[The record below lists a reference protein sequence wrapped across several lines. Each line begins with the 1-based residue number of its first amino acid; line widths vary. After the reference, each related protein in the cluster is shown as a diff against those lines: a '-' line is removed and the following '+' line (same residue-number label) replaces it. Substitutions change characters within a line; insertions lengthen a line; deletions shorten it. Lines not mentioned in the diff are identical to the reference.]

1 MKTKENS
8 GKKLLI
14 IGIMLLMAFAV
25 WTYLIQTIDVQ
36 PVGQNGTVVGFAE
49 LNCKFHTLTGVHMK
63 LYTITDWLG
72 LVPVF
77 VCIIFGVIGLIQLIK
92 RKSIFKVDKDIIFLG
107 IYYIIVIVCYII
119 FEMFPINYRPILIE
133 EVLEA
138 SYPSSTTILVLSVM
152 PTLVYQADKRL
163 KIVAFKKY
171 VCIFSILFSLFMVI
185 GRTLSGVHWLTD
197 IIGAV
202 LLSFGLYFLYK
213 ASVLLW
219 HKKEI

>member
-25 WTYLIQTIDVQ
+25 WTYLIQTVDVQ

-77 VCIIFGVIGLIQLIK
+77 VCIIFSIIGLVQLIK

-107 IYYIIVIVCYII
+107 IYYIIVVFFYII

-133 EVLEA
+133 GVLEV
-138 SYPSSTTILVLSVM
+138 SYPSSTTILILSVM

-163 KIVAFKKY
+163 KIIAFKKY
-171 VCIFSILFSLFMVI
+171 VCIFFNFVFFVY
-185 GRTLSGVHWLTD
+185 GNRKN
-197 IIGAV
+197 A
-202 LLSFGLYFLYK
+202 FGCAL
-213 ASVLLW
+213 AC
-219 HKKEI
+219 

>member
-25 WTYLIQTIDVQ
+25 WTYLIQTVDVQ

-49 LNCKFHTLTGVHMK
+49 LNCKFHVLTGVHMK
-63 LYTITDWLG
+63 LYTITDRLG

-107 IYYIIVIVCYII
+107 IYYIIVVFFYII

-138 SYPSSTTILVLSVM
+138 SYPSSTTILVLDTIWNIYLIYTVFARKNRIS
-152 PTLVYQADKRL
+152 Q
-163 KIVAFKKY
+163 
-171 VCIFSILFSLFMVI
+171 
-185 GRTLSGVHWLTD
+185 TD
-197 IIGAV
+197 INTIM
-202 LLSFGLYFLYK
+202 
-213 ASVLLW
+213 
-219 HKKEI
+219 